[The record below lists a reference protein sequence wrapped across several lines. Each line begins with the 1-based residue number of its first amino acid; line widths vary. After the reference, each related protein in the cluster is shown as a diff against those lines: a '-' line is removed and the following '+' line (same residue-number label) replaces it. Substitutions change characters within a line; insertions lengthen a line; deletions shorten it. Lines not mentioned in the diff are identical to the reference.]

1 MLVTLYIDVNEHG
14 LSSITLDTQT
24 NGRPFSKWRPVEICQ
39 CLDIIMYSHIKF

>member
-24 NGRPFSKWRPVEICQ
+24 NVKEDHF
-39 CLDIIMYSHIKF
+39 